1 MKNRVRYN
9 RKDHSASLIAV
20 LLVAALLLI
29 LYFPSLDVF
38 PACAEMITAECTLS
52 LTGST
57 GEAKNLNSAKLLDG
71 EYTTYDSLSE
81 GDILKISSKI
91 DFTSIYI
98 IWNKIPGSWT
108 LSAAGNSYTLG
119 SNGYL
124 HEFVDIKGLTG
135 TAVKETSVTIPKDLS
150 VCDVYVFT
158 EGNLPDWVQV
168 WQPPC
173 EKADL
178 MLLSTH
184 SDDEQLFFAGLLPY
198 YAGVVG
204 AAVQVVYLTNHWDVQ
219 TRPHEQINGLWT
231 VGVRNYPIV
240 GPFPDDANTLSREG
254 ESVDETLQR
263 VLEIFREDL
272 LVKFQV
278 EMIRRFKPQVIVGHD
293 VNGEYQ
299 HGAHIANTYS
309 LRKALEPAA
318 DAEQYPESAQQY
330 GTWSV
335 PKTYLHLWEENKIV
349 MNWDVPLSQFDGKTA
364 FEVTKLGYAC
374 HRSQQWTWFTRWLTG
389 TREGET
395 DTITKA
401 SEITK
406 YSPCEYGLYQTRV
419 GTDTKADFLENI
431 TLYRDQV
438 QDPPIEKL
446 TPGPTAGPTSSAG
459 FPTAG
464 INTHSTDSEEKS
476 DLGTILIYC
485 AMAVC
490 VLCIIIMAVISRHST
505 QKRSSR

>member
-1 MKNRVRYN
+1 M
-9 RKDHSASLIAV
+9 
-20 LLVAALLLI
+20 LLV
-29 LYFPSLDVF
+29 LYFPSLDISPV
-38 PACAEMITAECTLS
+38 CAENITADCTLS
-52 LTGST
+52 LTEST

-71 EYTTYDSLSE
+71 EYTTYELLSN
-81 GDILKISSKI
+81 GDILKISSGTA
-91 DFTSIYI
+91 FTSIYI
-98 IWNKIPGSWT
+98 VWGKIPGSWT

-124 HEFVDIKGLTG
+124 HEFVEIKGFTG
-135 TAVKETSVTIPKDLS
+135 AAVKEASVTIPKDLS
-150 VCDVYVFT
+150 ICDLYVFT
-158 EGNLPDWVQV
+158 EGSLPDWVQV

-184 SDDEQLFFAGLLPY
+184 SDDDQLFFAGILPY
-198 YAGVVG
+198 YAGEVG
-204 AAVQVVYLTNHWDVQ
+204 AAVQVVYLTNHWDTQ
-219 TRPHEQINGLWT
+219 NRPHEQINGLWT

-240 GPFPDDANTLSREG
+240 GPFPDDVNTLNREG

-263 VLEIFREDL
+263 VLEIFEEDL

-293 VNGEYQ
+293 ANGEYQ

-309 LRKALEPAA
+309 LRKALEPAT
-318 DAEQYPESAQQY
+318 DATQYPESAQQY

-364 FEVTKLGYAC
+364 FEVSKLGYAC

-389 TREGET
+389 TREGEP

-406 YSPCEYGLYQTRV
+406 YSPCEYGLYQTSV

-438 QDPPIEKL
+438 QDPPIEEP
-446 TPGPTAGPTSSAG
+446 TPEPPTAGPASSTV

-464 INTHSTDSEEKS
+464 INTASTDSEEKS

-485 AMAVC
+485 AMAAC
-490 VLCIIIMAVISRHST
+490 VLCIIIMAAISMHST
-505 QKRSSR
+505 KNRSSK